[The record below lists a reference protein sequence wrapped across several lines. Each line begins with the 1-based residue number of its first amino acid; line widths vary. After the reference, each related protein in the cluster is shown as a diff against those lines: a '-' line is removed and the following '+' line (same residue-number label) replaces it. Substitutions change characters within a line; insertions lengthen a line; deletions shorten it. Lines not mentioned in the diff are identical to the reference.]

1 MRYFVQV
8 IHTEQ
13 EINMK
18 TAVAYLRISKN
29 EARSVSLEYQKAEVE
44 RTALAH
50 GYTLISIECDTGISG
65 KSMANRPG
73 FQTVLNMLNRKNDIQ
88 AYICFKSDRTSR
100 NGVESIMFESLLASK
115 NIAYISA
122 TEGIIGDSNEDPLL
136 PFLRGGLNQ
145 RERMI
150 ISMRTKKALNLK
162 RERGERL
169 GGGIRYGQT
178 VQNGQVVQ
186 NEAEVAIVNRT
197 RELKAMGYS
206 TRAIAQILNSEG
218 FKPRRGQ
225 AFSQT
230 QIVRILK
237 AA

>member
-1 MRYFVQV
+1 
-8 IHTEQ
+8 
-13 EINMK
+13 MK
-18 TAVAYLRISKN
+18 KAVAYIRISKS
-29 EARSVSLEYQKAEVE
+29 ETKSVSLEYQKAEVE
-44 RTALAH
+44 KTALAH
-50 GYTLISIECDTGISG
+50 GYSLIAIECDNGISG

-73 FQTVLNMLNRKNDIQ
+73 LQAVLNMLNGKNDIQ
-88 AYICFKSDRTSR
+88 AVICFKSDRISR
-100 NGVESIMFESLLASK
+100 NGVESIMFESTLASK

-150 ISMRTKKALNLK
+150 ISMRTRKALNLK

-186 NEAEVAIVNRT
+186 NDSEMAVVKRT
-197 RELKAMGYS
+197 QELRGLGYS
-206 TRAIAQILNSEG
+206 TRQIAQILNETG
-218 FKPRRGQ
+218 FKPRRGNV
-225 AFSQT
+225 FKQT
-230 QIVRILK
+230 QVCRILN

>member
-1 MRYFVQV
+1 
-8 IHTEQ
+8 
-13 EINMK
+13 MK
-18 TAVAYLRISKN
+18 QAVGYIRISKC
-29 EARSVSLEYQKAEVE
+29 ESKSISLEYQRTEVE
-44 RTALAH
+44 KTALAH
-50 GYTLISIECDTGISG
+50 GYTLVSIQSDNGISG

-73 FQTVLNMLNRKNDIQ
+73 LQAVLNMLNGKSKIQ
-88 AYICFKSDRTSR
+88 AVICFKSDRISR

-115 NIAYISA
+115 NVAYISS
-122 TEGIIGDSNEDPLL
+122 TEGVIGDSNEDPLL

-150 ISMRTKKALNLK
+150 ISMRTRKALNLK

-186 NEAEVAIVNRT
+186 NESELAIVNRT
-197 RELKAMGYS
+197 RQLKAMGYS
-206 TRAIAQILNSEG
+206 TRAIAQILNDEG
-218 FKPRRGQ
+218 YKPRRGT
-225 AFSQT
+225 AFKQT
-230 QIVRILK
+230 QIVRILR